1 MKIEHPHAKAR
12 GQASPDAIS
21 AWLVPEIPPPRWRM
35 VLVTVAAILA
45 AIGLRVALLGLTSG
59 VGATLTF
66 FPAMIVVTL
75 YCGWAWGLAPSV
87 VGALFAWWLWQGPQA
102 APSPSVE
109 IPGLALYA
117 LSALVTTGVAASLRT
132 TFLRLAE
139 ARRRQIEAEARL
151 QVTQTSAGV
160 GSWEWDLEKDI
171 LDLSPTARRNVGAPM
186 EGPIHLDELLELVR
200 PEDRQMVRGKVES
213 AVEGGADYEV
223 EYRLSGHPQGERWI
237 HGQGHVIRDA
247 AGRPRHLVGVNYDVT
262 VRRLAEER
270 LRESEARFRSL
281 ADSAPAL
288 MWISGEDGVR
298 IFVNTAY
305 VDFAGVSYDEALV
318 LDWRSRLHAD
328 DLNQILRNQIAGE
341 AARKPFSLEG
351 RYRRADGQMRWLK
364 SFSQPRVGCS
374 GEFIGFIGIAF
385 DVTDA
390 KEAEVKLTGLN
401 ELLADRV
408 QEALSER
415 DEVQAALTQSQKLEA
430 IGQLTGGVA
439 HDFNN
444 LLTVIIG
451 ALDVLERSPTDEKRR
466 HRMLY
471 AAQAA
476 ARRGEKLT
484 HHLLAFARRQPLNP
498 EICRID
504 AMITDS
510 ESLLRRAVGE
520 GVELSLDLKAGG
532 RTTLTDS
539 GQFEAALLN
548 LVVNARDATP
558 AGGAIRVSSQG
569 VDLVEPRGDL
579 PAGRYLRVAVADT
592 GQGMGPE
599 TLQRA
604 FEPFYTTKPVGKGTG
619 LGLSQVY
626 GFVRQSGGEVT
637 IESAEG
643 QGTTVAMLLPL
654 REAFSP
660 VEVLAVRPPATRA
673 TSHVLL
679 VEDDT
684 EVGDMVAAMIDE
696 LGHMVSRAATAGE
709 ALAIARAD
717 PTLGL
722 VITDVI
728 MPGGKSGVDLALE
741 LAQERPELP
750 VLLSSGYTGQELS
763 RTQDSPWPLLRK
775 PYALDGLA
783 QAMADAW
790 DRHAPNPPPKKNG
803 KTKVSPP
810 TL

>member
-1 MKIEHPHAKAR
+1 MDR
-12 GQASPDAIS
+12 GRASPDAIS
-21 AWLVPEIPPPRWRM
+21 AWLVPRFPPPIWRAA
-35 VLVTVAAILA
+35 LVTVATILA
-45 AIGLRVALLGLTSG
+45 AMGLRLALLGLASG

-75 YCGWAWGLAPSV
+75 YAGWRWSLVPVAA
-87 VGALFAWWLWQGPQA
+87 GAIFAWWLWGGDRGAVLAGGREGA
-102 APSPSVE
+102 ALV
-109 IPGLALYA
+109 LYG
-117 LSALVTTGVAASLRT
+117 LSALITTTVAAALRASVISLAQARERYADAEDH
-132 TFLRLAE
+132 LR
-139 ARRRQIEAEARL
+139 
-151 QVTQTSAGV
+151 VTQTAAGV
-160 GSWEWDLEKDI
+160 GPWEWDLLNGRMKMSSTARQNLRMPLGGPVDSDI
-171 LDLSPTARRNVGAPM
+171 LLATVHPDDRDMVREKVREAVM
-186 EGPIHLDELLELVR
+186 EGPV
-200 PEDRQMVRGKVES
+200 
-213 AVEGGADYEV
+213 YEV
-223 EYRLSGHPQGERWI
+223 EFRLIDHPDGERWI
-237 HGQGHVIRDA
+237 HGRGEVVRDEN
-247 AGRPRHLVGVNYDVT
+247 GRAVRMLGVNYEVT
-262 VRRLAEER
+262 KRRRAEES
-270 LRESEARFRSL
+270 LRESEARFRAL

-298 IFVNTAY
+298 IFVNAAY
-305 VDFAGVSYDEALV
+305 VDFAGVTYDEALV

-328 DLNQILRNQIAGE
+328 DLNKILKAQIGGE
-341 AARKPFSLEG
+341 ASRKAFSLEG
-351 RYRRADGQMRWLK
+351 RYRRADGEMRWLR
-364 SFSQPRVGCS
+364 SFSQPRLGPG

-385 DVTDA
+385 DVTETKD
-390 KEAEVKLTGLN
+390 AEVKLTGLN

-415 DEVQAALTQSQKLEA
+415 DAAQAALTQSQKLEA

-451 ALDVLERSPTDEKRR
+451 ALDVLERNPDDEARR
-466 HRMLY
+466 GRMLS
-471 AAQAA
+471 AAQSA

-484 HHLLAFARRQPLNP
+484 QHLLAFARRQPLNP

-504 AMITDS
+504 AMIADS

-520 GVELSLDLKAGG
+520 GVDLTLDLKAGG

-558 AGGAIRVSSQG
+558 AGGKITVISQG
-569 VDLVEPRGDL
+569 VDLAEPQGEL

-592 GQGMGPE
+592 GEGMDAE

-604 FEPFYTTKPVGKGTG
+604 FEPFYTTKPIGKGTG

-637 IESAEG
+637 IQSEPG
-643 QGTTVAMLLPL
+643 QGTTVAMLLPV

-673 TSHVLL
+673 SSHVLL
-679 VEDDT
+679 VEDDV
-684 EVGDMVAAMIDE
+684 EVGDLIAAMIDE
-696 LGHMVSRAATAGE
+696 LGHMVSRAANADE

-728 MPGGKSGVDLALE
+728 MPGGKSGVDLAVT
-741 LAQERPELP
+741 LAGERPELP
-750 VLLSSGYTGQELS
+750 ILLSSGYTGQELM
-763 RTQDSPWPLLRK
+763 RAHETPWPLLSK
-775 PYALDGLA
+775 PYALDALA

-790 DRHAPNPPPKKNG
+790 DRHAPARTAQAATKKSG
-803 KTKVSPP
+803 KAKV
-810 TL
+810 

>member
-12 GQASPDAIS
+12 GQDSPDAIS
-21 AWLVPEIPPPRWRM
+21 AWLVPQIHPPLWRVM
-35 VLVTVAAILA
+35 LVTLAAILA
-45 AIGLRVALLGLTSG
+45 AMVLRVVALGLTSG

-66 FPAMIVVTL
+66 FPAMIVAAL
-75 YCGWAWGLAPSV
+75 YGGWAWGLAPSLA
-87 VGALFAWWLWQGPQA
+87 GALFAWWLWRGHDA
-102 APSPSVE
+102 APPLSGE
-109 IPGLALYA
+109 LPGLALYL
-117 LSALVTTGVAASLRT
+117 LSSLVTIGMAAKLRST
-132 TFLRLAE
+132 VLRLAE
-139 ARRRQIEAEARL
+139 ARRRQDEAEARL
-151 QVTQTSAGV
+151 RVVQTSAGV
-160 GSWEWDLEKDI
+160 GSWEWDIENDL
-171 LDLSPTARRNVGAPM
+171 LTLSPTARRNIGVAG
-186 EGPIHLDELLELVR
+186 EGPVTLSDLHELVH
-200 PEDRQMVRGKVES
+200 PDDRAMMREKVAQ
-213 AVEGGADYEV
+213 AVKVGPDYEV
-223 EYRLSGHPQGERWI
+223 EYRVPNHPDGERWI
-237 HGQGHVIRDA
+237 HGQGQVIRNA
-247 AGRPRHLVGVNYDVT
+247 AGRAVSAVGVNYDVT
-262 VRRLAEER
+262 KRRQAEER

-298 IFVNTAY
+298 VFVNTAY
-305 VDFAGVSYDEALV
+305 VEFAGVSYDEALV

-328 DLNQILRNQIAGE
+328 DLNKILKAQIAGE
-341 AARKPFSLEG
+341 ASRKPFSLEG

-364 SFSQPRVGCS
+364 SFSQPRLGCG
-374 GEFIGFIGIAF
+374 GEFNGFIGIAF

-408 QEALSER
+408 QEALAER

-451 ALDVLERSPTDEKRR
+451 ALDVLERNPTDEKRR
-466 HRMLY
+466 ERMLQ
-471 AAQAA
+471 AAQSAA
-476 ARRGEKLT
+476 KRGEKLT

-504 AMITDS
+504 AMIGES

-520 GVELSLDLKAGG
+520 GVELRLDLKAGG

-558 AGGAIRVSSQG
+558 QGGRITVSSLG
-569 VDLVEPRGDL
+569 LDLAEPRGDL
-579 PAGRYLRVAVADT
+579 PAGRYLSVAVTDT
-592 GQGMGPE
+592 GAGMDAE

-637 IESAEG
+637 IESKVGE
-643 QGTTVAMLLPL
+643 GTTVSMLLPV

-673 TSHVLL
+673 SSHVLL
-679 VEDDT
+679 VEDDA
-684 EVGDMVAAMIDE
+684 EVGDLVSAMIDE
-696 LGHMVSRAATAGE
+696 LGHMVSRASNADE
-709 ALAIARAD
+709 ALTIARAD
-717 PTLGL
+717 PTLAL

-728 MPGGKSGVDLALE
+728 MPGGKSGVDLAAA

-775 PYALDGLA
+775 PYALDALA

-790 DRHAPNPPPKKNG
+790 DRPAPVTMTPKKGG
-803 KTKVSPP
+803 KAKG
-810 TL
+810 

>member
-1 MKIEHPHAKAR
+1 MKTKPLATGR
-12 GQASPDAIS
+12 GRSSPDAIS
-21 AWLVPEIPPPRWRM
+21 AWLISGTAPPAWRAA
-35 VLVTVAAILA
+35 LVTAAAILVA
-45 AIGLRVALLGLTSG
+45 VGLRLALLGLSGG
-59 VGATLTF
+59 VGATQAF
-66 FPAMIVVTL
+66 FPAMILVTL
-75 YCGWAWGLAPSV
+75 YAGWRWGAVPVLF
-87 VGALFAWWLWQGPQA
+87 GAAFAWWLWGGAHGDGLDQGEA
-102 APSPSVE
+102 ATM
-109 IPGLALYA
+109 ALF
-117 LSALVTTGVAASLRT
+117 LVSSAITVGVAEGLRASLIH
-132 TFLRLAE
+132 LAE
-139 ARRRQIEAEARL
+139 ARRRQTEAEERL
-151 QVTQTSAGV
+151 QVTQRAAGV
-160 GSWEWDLEKDI
+160 GPWEWDVQNNVLELSRTARENLGVATDGP
-171 LDLSPTARRNVGAPM
+171 LDLAALVQAVHPDDRAMLRERVRDAVVN
-186 EGPIHLDELLELVR
+186 GPL
-200 PEDRQMVRGKVES
+200 
-213 AVEGGADYEV
+213 YEV
-223 EYRLSGHPQGERWI
+223 EYRLADHPNGERWI
-237 HGQGHVIRDA
+237 HGQGEVVRDA
-247 AGRPRHLVGVNYDVT
+247 NGRATRILGVNFDVT
-262 VRRLAEER
+262 KRRRAEES
-270 LRESEARFRSL
+270 LRESEARFRAL

-298 IFVNTAY
+298 VFVNAAY
-305 VDFAGVSYDEALV
+305 TNFAGVSYDEALV

-328 DLNQILRNQIAGE
+328 DLPTILKGQIGGE
-341 AARKPFSLEG
+341 ASRKPFSLEG
-351 RYRRADGQMRWLK
+351 RYRRADGEMRWLK
-364 SFSQPRVGCS
+364 SFSQPRLGAG
-374 GEFIGFIGIAF
+374 GEFNGFIGIAF

-415 DEVQAALTQSQKLEA
+415 DIAQAALTQSQKLEA

-451 ALDVLERSPTDEKRR
+451 ALDVLQRNPEDVRR
-466 HRMLY
+466 RDRMLA

-476 ARRGEKLT
+476 ARRGERLT
-484 HHLLAFARRQPLNP
+484 QHLLAFARRQPLNP

-504 AMITDS
+504 AMIAES

-520 GVELSLDLKAGG
+520 GVELRLDLKAGG

-539 GQFEAALLN
+539 GQFEAAVLN

-558 AGGAIRVSSQG
+558 AGGSITVLSQG
-569 VDLVEPRGDL
+569 VDLTEPRGEL
-579 PAGRYLRVAVADT
+579 PAGRYLSVAVRDT
-592 GQGMGPE
+592 GEGMDSE

-637 IESAEG
+637 IESTVGE
-643 QGTTVAMLLPL
+643 GTTVTMLLPV

-679 VEDDT
+679 VEDDV
-684 EVGDMVAAMIDE
+684 EVGDLVAAMIDE
-696 LGHMVSRAATAGE
+696 LGHMVSRAANADE

-728 MPGGKSGVDLALE
+728 MPGGKSGVDLAVA
-741 LAQERPELP
+741 LASERPELP
-750 VLLSSGYTGQELS
+750 ILLSSGYTGQELV
-763 RTQDSPWPLLRK
+763 RADDTPWPLLRK
-775 PYALDGLA
+775 PYALDALA
-783 QAMADAW
+783 QAMSDAW
-790 DRHAPNPPPKKNG
+790 DRHGAASATKKGG
-803 KTKVSPP
+803 KG
-810 TL
+810 

>member
-1 MKIEHPHAKAR
+1 
-12 GQASPDAIS
+12 
-21 AWLVPEIPPPRWRM
+21 
-35 VLVTVAAILA
+35 VTVAAILA
-45 AIGLRVALLGLTSG
+45 AMGLRIALLGLSSG

-66 FPAMIVVTL
+66 FPAIILATL
-75 YCGWAWGLAPSV
+75 YAGWRWGLVPVAAGGAFALWLWGGPRGGGLGEDEIATLVLFAVSSLITTAVAAGLRASV
-87 VGALFAWWLWQGPQA
+87 VG
-102 APSPSVE
+102 
-109 IPGLALYA
+109 LAD
-117 LSALVTTGVAASLRT
+117 
-132 TFLRLAE
+132 
-139 ARRRQIEAEARL
+139 ARRLQIEAEARL
-151 QVTQTSAGV
+151 QITQDSAGV
-160 GSWEWDLEKDI
+160 GPWEWDLENDV
-171 LDLSPTARRNVGAPM
+171 LNLSPTARKNLG
-186 EGPIHLDELLELVR
+186 I
-200 PEDRQMVRGKVES
+200 
-213 AVEGGADYEV
+213 AVEGPLDMNALTDVVHPDDRHMIRARIREAVKSGPRYEV
-223 EYRLSGHPQGERWI
+223 EYRLADHPDGERWI
-237 HGQGHVIRDA
+237 HGQGEVIRDEN
-247 AGRPRHLVGVNYDVT
+247 GRALRILGVNYEVT
-262 VRRLAEER
+262 KRRRAEES
-270 LRESEARFRSL
+270 LRESEARFRAL

-298 IFVNTAY
+298 IFVNAAY
-305 VDFAGVSYDEALV
+305 VGFAGVTYDEALV

-328 DLNQILRNQIAGE
+328 DLNKILKAQIGGE
-341 AARKPFSLEG
+341 ASRKAFSLEG
-351 RYRRADGQMRWLK
+351 RYRRADGEMRWLK
-364 SFSQPRVGCS
+364 SFSQPRLGPG

-415 DEVQAALTQSQKLEA
+415 DAAQAALTQSQKLEA

-451 ALDVLERSPTDEKRR
+451 ALDVLERNPDDDARR
-466 HRMLY
+466 GRMLS
-471 AAQAA
+471 AAQSA

-484 HHLLAFARRQPLNP
+484 QHLLAFARRQPLNP

-504 AMITDS
+504 AMVADS

-520 GVELSLDLKAGG
+520 GVDLTLDLKAGG

-558 AGGAIRVSSQG
+558 AGGRITVASQG
-569 VDLVEPRGDL
+569 VDLAEPQGEL
-579 PAGRYLRVAVADT
+579 PAGRYLRVAVVDT
-592 GQGMGPE
+592 GEGMDAE

-604 FEPFYTTKPVGKGTG
+604 FEPFYTTKPIGKGTG

-637 IESAEG
+637 IQSEPG
-643 QGTTVAMLLPL
+643 QGTTVAMLLPV

-673 TSHVLL
+673 SSHVLL
-679 VEDDT
+679 VEDDAD
-684 EVGDMVAAMIDE
+684 VGELIAAMIDE
-696 LGHMVSRAATAGE
+696 LGHMVSRASNADE

-728 MPGGKSGVDLALE
+728 MPGGKSGVDLAIV
-741 LAQERPELP
+741 LASERPELP
-750 VLLSSGYTGQELS
+750 ILLSSGYTGQELV
-763 RTQDSPWPLLRK
+763 RAHETPWPLLRK
-775 PYALDGLA
+775 PYALDALA

-790 DRHAPNPPPKKNG
+790 DRHAPAQTAQAAAKKGG
-803 KTKVSPP
+803 KAKV
-810 TL
+810 

>member
-1 MKIEHPHAKAR
+1 MKIEDPHAKAR
-12 GQASPDAIS
+12 GPVSPDAIS
-21 AWLVPEIPPPRWRM
+21 AWLVSRIPPSPAHAA
-35 VLVTVAAILA
+35 LVTLA
-45 AIGLRVALLGLTSG
+45 AIVFAIGFRIVAMGTGNDL
-59 VGATLTF
+59 GATQPF
-66 FPAMIVVTL
+66 FPAVIVVTL
-75 YCGWAWGLAPSV
+75 YAGWRWGLAPIL
-87 VGALFAWWLWQGPQA
+87 ACLAFAWWLRMGVEGHAPDGARIGAILLFLFSA
-102 APSPSVE
+102 A
-109 IPGLALYA
+109 
-117 LSALVTTGVAASLRT
+117 VTTVVTQVLRSSLIS
-132 TFLRLAE
+132 LAE
-139 ARRRQIEAEARL
+139 ARRRQVEAEARL
-151 QVTQTSAGV
+151 QVTQASAGV
-160 GSWEWDLEKDI
+160 GPWEWDIQNDVLT
-171 LDLSPTARRNVGAPM
+171 LSATARRNLGLAEDAPTDM
-186 EGPIHLDELLELVR
+186 DTLTELVHPDDR
-200 PEDRQMVRGKVES
+200 PLVRSRIREAIKKGPH
-213 AVEGGADYEV
+213 YEV
-223 EYRLSGHPQGERWI
+223 EYRLANHPEGERWI
-237 HGQGHVIRDA
+237 HGQGQVVRDET
-247 AGRPRHLVGVNYDVT
+247 GRALRVMGVNFDVT
-262 VRRLAEER
+262 QRRRAEDS

-298 IFVNTAY
+298 VFVNTAY

-328 DLNQILRNQIAGE
+328 DLNRILKAQIAGE
-341 AARKPFSLEG
+341 ASRRPFSLEG
-351 RYRRADGQMRWLK
+351 RYRRADGEMRWLK
-364 SFSQPRVGCS
+364 SFSQPRLGCG

-385 DVTDA
+385 DFTDT
-390 KEAEVKLTGLN
+390 KEAEAKLTGLN

-451 ALDVLERSPTDEKRR
+451 ALDVLERNPADEERR
-466 HRMLY
+466 NRMLS

-504 AMITDS
+504 AMIGES
-510 ESLLRRAVGE
+510 EGLLRRAVGE
-520 GVELSLDLKAGG
+520 GVELTLDLKAGG

-558 AGGAIRVSSQG
+558 QGGRITVSSQG
-569 VDLVEPRGDL
+569 LDLAEPRGEL
-579 PAGRYLRVAVADT
+579 PAGRYLSVAVADT
-592 GQGMGPE
+592 GAGMDAE

-637 IESAEG
+637 IDSAVG
-643 QGTTVAMLLPL
+643 KGTTVSMLLPV

-673 TSHVLL
+673 SSHVLL
-679 VEDDT
+679 VEDDV
-684 EVGDMVAAMIDE
+684 EVGDLISAMIDE
-696 LGHMVSRAATAGE
+696 LGHMVSRAANADE
-709 ALAIARAD
+709 ALTIARAD
-717 PTLGL
+717 PTLAL

-728 MPGGKSGVDLALE
+728 MPGGKSGVDLAMT

-750 VLLSSGYTGQELS
+750 VLLSSGYTGQELT
-763 RTQDSPWPLLRK
+763 RAHDTPWPLLSK
-775 PYALDGLA
+775 PYALDALA

-790 DRHAPNPPPKKNG
+790 DRHAPVQAPTKKG
-803 KTKVSPP
+803 SKAKV
-810 TL
+810 

>member
-1 MKIEHPHAKAR
+1 MKIEDPHAKAPR
-12 GQASPDAIS
+12 RASPEVIS
-21 AWLVPEIPPPRWRM
+21 AWLVPGIPPSAWQAA
-35 VLVTVAAILA
+35 LVTVAATLA
-45 AIGLRVALLGLTSG
+45 AMGLRIALLGLSNG

-66 FPAMIVVTL
+66 FPAMILVTL
-75 YCGWAWGLAPSV
+75 YAGWRWGLAPV
-87 VGALFAWWLWQGPQA
+87 AAGGLFAWWLWSGPRGDGLGESELATLMLFTVSSLITTAMA
-102 APSPSVE
+102 AGLRHSV
-109 IPGLALYA
+109 IG
-117 LSALVTTGVAASLRT
+117 
-132 TFLRLAE
+132 LAE
-139 ARRRQIEAEARL
+139 ARRRQVEAEDRL

-160 GSWEWDLEKDI
+160 GPWEWDIQNSK
-171 LDLSPTARRNVGAPM
+171 LDLSPTARKNLGIPV
-186 EGPIHLDELLELVR
+186 EGPVDLNTLIDVVHPDDRHLIRDKLRE
-200 PEDRQMVRGKVES
+200 
-213 AVEGGADYEV
+213 AVKSGPRYEV
-223 EYRLSGHPQGERWI
+223 EYRLADHPEGERWI
-237 HGQGHVIRDA
+237 HGRGEVIRDET
-247 AGRPRHLVGVNYDVT
+247 GRALRILGVNFEVT
-262 VRRLAEER
+262 QRRRAEES
-270 LRESEARFRSL
+270 LRESEARFRAL

-298 IFVNTAY
+298 IFVNAAY
-305 VDFAGVSYDEALV
+305 VGFAGVTYDEALV

-328 DLNQILRNQIAGE
+328 DLNQILKAQIGGE
-341 AARKPFSLEG
+341 ASRRPFSLEG

-364 SFSQPRVGCS
+364 SFSQPRHGP
-374 GEFIGFIGIAF
+374 GDEFIGFIGIAF

-390 KEAEVKLTGLN
+390 KEAEAKLTGLN

-408 QEALSER
+408 QEALVER
-415 DEVQAALTQSQKLEA
+415 DAAQAALTQSQKLEA

-451 ALDVLERSPTDEKRR
+451 ALDVLQRNPDDDKRR
-466 HRMLY
+466 DRMLN
-471 AAQAA
+471 AAQSA

-484 HHLLAFARRQPLNP
+484 QHLLAFARRQPLNP

-504 AMITDS
+504 TMIGDS

-520 GVELSLDLKAGG
+520 GVDLTLDLKAGG

-558 AGGAIRVSSQG
+558 AGGKITIASQG
-569 VDLVEPRGDL
+569 VDLAEARGEL
-579 PAGRYLRVAVADT
+579 PAGRYLRVAVRDT
-592 GQGMGPE
+592 GAGMDAE
-599 TLQRA
+599 TLERA

-637 IESAEG
+637 IESELG
-643 QGTTVAMLLPL
+643 LGTTVAMLLPV

-679 VEDDT
+679 VEDDV
-684 EVGDMVAAMIDE
+684 EVGDLIAAMIDE
-696 LGHMVSRAATAGE
+696 LGHMVSRAANADE
-709 ALAIARAD
+709 ALVIARAD

-728 MPGGKSGVDLALE
+728 MPGGKSGVDLAVVLS
-741 LAQERPELP
+741 QERPELP
-750 VLLSSGYTGQELS
+750 ILLSSGYTGQELV
-763 RTQDSPWPLLRK
+763 RAHDTPWPLLSK
-775 PYALDGLA
+775 PYALDALA

-790 DRHAPNPPPKKNG
+790 DRHAPVRDATAPRKG
-803 KTKVSPP
+803 KAKV
-810 TL
+810 